1 MLLKH
6 YLQISII
13 HPVFLNA
20 FINMG
25 IKTCNNIAATQI
37 TKACWHCWNAKIY
50 LQTRTSTHVHPHC
63 LLECM
68 HKHGHTYIPRFSITC
83 GEYKLICDIV
93 FIYMYIVCLCMC
105 CWCGLFYCW
114 HTSIFKIER
123 MENSNIL
130 LRIVYRKEDVLFLL
144 ITSFT
149 LYGNTQRIH

>member
-37 TKACWHCWNAKIY
+37 TKAWCHCWTARIF
-50 LQTRTSTHVHPHC
+50 LQTTTSTHVHPYC
-63 LLECM
+63 LLDCM
-68 HKHGHTYIPRFSITC
+68 HKHGHTDIPRLSITC

-93 FIYMYIVCLCMC
+93 FLYIYIVCLCMC

-114 HTSIFKIER
+114 QTSIFKIKI

-130 LRIVYRKEDVLFLL
+130 LRIFYRKEDVLFLL